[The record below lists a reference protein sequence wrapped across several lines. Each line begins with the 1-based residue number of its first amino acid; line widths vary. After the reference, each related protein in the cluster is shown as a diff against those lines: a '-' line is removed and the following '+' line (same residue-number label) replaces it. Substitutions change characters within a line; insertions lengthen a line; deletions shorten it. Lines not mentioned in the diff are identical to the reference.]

1 MELCILKNGESYEP
15 TVMALGNFDGVH
27 LGHQKLLKH
36 AREKA
41 KTLNVK
47 FSVLLFAPHPLK
59 VLCPERKLNLL
70 TTTSERLKLFEKMHV
85 DRVFLVPFTPELA
98 STGPQEFVEQ
108 LLKKVGVVHIVVG
121 FNYSFGAQ
129 GRGTP
134 EDLKL
139 FGQEYGFGVSIIQAQ
154 KIGDKIISSTAIRK
168 FLLEGDIK
176 AAKEMLGRAPRITG
190 KVIHGDAR
198 GRTIGFPT
206 ANLQVDEDLLVPKN
220 GVYAVT
226 SKIGNKIYAG
236 MMNIGTRPTFTSD
249 SVRTIEVFF
258 LDFSGDLYGQD
269 LIVEIYARIR
279 SERKF
284 KNSTDIINQLNE
296 DRKKTELLISSIYKG
311 RLRDLKK
318 Y

>member
-1 MELCILKNGESYEP
+1 MELCIIKNGERYDP

-36 AREKA
+36 ALEMAQSLK
-41 KTLNVK
+41 VK
-47 FSVLLFAPHPLK
+47 FSVLLFDPHPLK

-70 TTTSERLKLFEKMHV
+70 TSKKERLMLFEKMHV

-98 STGPQEFVEQ
+98 KTGPREFVEQ
-108 LLKKVGVVHIVVG
+108 LLKKVGVIHIVVG

-134 EDLKL
+134 QDLEL
-139 FGQEYGFGVSIIQAQ
+139 FGREYGFGVSIIQAQ

-168 FLLEGDIK
+168 FLLEGNVQ
-176 AAKEMLGRAPRITG
+176 AAREMLGRAPQITG
-190 KVIHGDAR
+190 RVVHGDAR

-206 ANLQVDEDLLVPKN
+206 ANLQIDEDLLVPKN

-236 MMNIGTRPTFTSD
+236 MMNIGIRPTFTSGAE
-249 SVRTIEVFF
+249 RTVEVFF
-258 LDFSGDLYGQD
+258 LDFSGDLYGLD
-269 LIVEIYARIR
+269 LTVDIQARIR

-284 KNSTDIINQLNE
+284 ASSTEFINQLNE
-296 DRKKTELLISSIYKG
+296 DRKKTESLVSSMVLKEIYENI
-311 RLRDLKK
+311 
-318 Y
+318 